1 MHLPNFMARIWA
13 GLITNNA
20 WSVKKSRMVVD
31 ETDLWRQQIKHSSD
45 PEGEMLDIR
54 KKALLSICCLASCL
68 WCGVCLFKG
77 KQKRRLSSEVKWS
90 EVNVKAKVLRCKV
103 REGRNNVL
111 IFKSRK
117 QQQQA
122 AAKTRNEQKA
132 NIIKSILQ
140 NRSLMN

>member
-1 MHLPNFMARIWA
+1 MPQHFIKKMHLPNFMARIWA

-31 ETDLWRQQIKHSSD
+31 KTDLWRQQIKHSSD
-45 PEGEMLDIR
+45 PDGEMLDTR

-68 WCGVCLFKG
+68 WCGVCLFVCLRENKKEG
-77 KQKRRLSSEVKWS
+77 CQVEWSEVK
-90 EVNVKAKVLRCKV
+90 VKAKVLRCKV

-117 QQQQA
+117 QQQQRQE
-122 AAKTRNEQKA
+122 TSR
-132 NIIKSILQ
+132 
-140 NRSLMN
+140 R